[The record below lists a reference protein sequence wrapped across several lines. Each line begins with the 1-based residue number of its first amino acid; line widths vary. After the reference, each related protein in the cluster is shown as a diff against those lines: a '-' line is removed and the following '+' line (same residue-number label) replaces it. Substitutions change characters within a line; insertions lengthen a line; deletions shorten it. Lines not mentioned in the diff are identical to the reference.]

1 MVSDWAQKGKQR
13 APSASIRTWPRD
25 DSDSSGGGNGI
36 VVPLQ
41 YVGTTAYNAAYT
53 LPITLGSNNL
63 NVSLQIDTGSSDLW
77 VTDSSCSTSAC
88 NNVPSNKRYDASSSS
103 TSIASGSSFN
113 VSYLEGQAL
122 GLVVWDSVDI
132 GGYTID
138 TQAFAA
144 ASTVNSEP
152 LSSSFNGIIG
162 LALPDNS
169 IISRTIPSSSSSTT
183 DGSQF
188 TSNIFSLSP
197 SSLSPAARFLSITL
211 ERPGSS
217 TIPSLFGIGKH
228 PSQSQVPQIGS
239 GEDVQYATSLASL
252 TSTGISAGYLFWKAS
267 IADITVWVD
276 GQAKPITL
284 QKSSYEA
291 SPSAILDTGVP
302 VILSTKVIADA
313 IYGAIGV
320 SPASDGNYY
329 VSCTTPLNLTVSL
342 DSRLP
347 ISVHPLDLTTEPPSS
362 QSSSSNCIGL
372 IQAAD
377 QFLSS
382 VGVDMILGVPFI
394 RNTYMVMAYQVPDS
408 NGSFPDLRGSNNPQS
423 PSDTSTSNQLS
434 PRLGLQGLTNATVA
448 MGKQNSFQEEN
459 KKIDSQHRLDE
470 FQKVRVLGQSINGT
484 PTTNSDSS
492 KKSLSVGLDVL
503 FGLIGFFGLC
513 FILFGIR
520 FCFMRRRYRGSGAS
534 TDEHGLPSRAFGGA
548 SATNSTKSG
557 GLFAWF
563 HPKKISSPYVGDQK
577 GLGAYEL
584 AGRTSP
590 TTDTFPSEDALR
602 QMRYQAYMNKERLTS
617 EYTVSSEHTRIGDA
631 EDGND
636 AEMGWR
642 KKIGEKFPRDT
653 SDGLTTSRTLTQD
666 ADWNPAKELD
676 WNRDTLVGLD
686 PPTHNKDEQIANA
699 RALSP
704 EGRPIIPRRE
714 SSDAVGSRSSRF
726 EPSTDLSGH
735 GRGQSITLPL
745 LQLPETALMLTPL
758 TSQSTQDTADRSPAQ
773 TTSSPENDWDLGE
786 FGSGMA
792 GVGSARRNER
802 LRSESLDISGDINL
816 PSSVERPASS
826 YSSYSSRFE
835 RGRPARTPTGPR
847 HSTLSTSSSI
857 IHD

>member
-13 APSASIRTWPRD
+13 APSASIRTWLRD

-77 VTDSSCSTSAC
+77 VTASSCSTSSC

-239 GEDVQYATSLASL
+239 GEDVQYSIPFASL
-252 TSTGISAGYLFWKAS
+252 TSTGISAGYLFWKAG

-276 GQAKPITL
+276 GQAKPVTL

-291 SPSAILDTGVP
+291 SPTAILDTGVP

-448 MGKQNSFQEEN
+448 M
-459 KKIDSQHRLDE
+459 DE

-484 PTTNSDSS
+484 PMTNSDSS

-513 FILFGIR
+513 FVLFGIR

-534 TDEHGLPSRAFGGA
+534 TDEHGLPSRAFGDA

-666 ADWNPAKELD
+666 ADWNPAKEFD

-686 PPTHNKDEQIANA
+686 SPTHNKDEQIANA

-714 SSDAVGSRSSRF
+714 SSDAAGSRSSRF
-726 EPSTDLSGH
+726 EPSTDLLGH

-745 LQLPETALMLTPL
+745 LQLPETALMLDSTPL

-773 TTSSPENDWDLGE
+773 TTSSRENDWDLGE